1 MRAFTTLRSR
11 ALAGSV
17 AIGTLG
23 LALASPAQALQK
35 IESVTITAKGQTS
48 SQTDFPLF
56 NPFDPVLGKSL
67 VLRAVSVS
75 LSGTAGGSVVYR
87 HTGTTSGT
95 ISSPITYLPNLQN
108 WFNLGVGN
116 SDVPDQ
122 IPSTAATNLTTTTSL
137 PISSTSTQSVT
148 VNFSNTSIGTY
159 NFDMTP
165 YLSYF
170 IGSGTGSTQLFND
183 VEAAVSGSGFNSTPF
198 NSGGFTFSGTSN
210 LVVTYDYY
218 VYEAPGPLPV
228 AGGVAAFG
236 WSRRLRRRLR
246 GGRLPQA

>member
-1 MRAFTTLRSR
+1 MSAFSCLRSR
-11 ALAGSV
+11 ILAGSV

-35 IESVTITAKGQTS
+35 IESVNLTSTGQTS

-75 LSGTAGGSVVYR
+75 LSGNAGGSVVYR
-87 HTGTTSGT
+87 HTGTAAGT
-95 ISSPITYLPNLQN
+95 INNPITYLPTLQN
-108 WFNLGVGN
+108 WFNLGG

-122 IPSTAATNLTTTTSL
+122 TPLTATTLTTSTSL
-137 PISSTSTQSVT
+137 PITSTTNNQNITISFSSTT
-148 VNFSNTSIGTY
+148 VGPYT
-159 NFDMTP
+159 FDMTP

-183 VEAAVSGSGFNSTPF
+183 FEATVAGSGFNVNPNNPSNF
-198 NSGGFTFSGTSN
+198 SFTGTRN
-210 LVVTYDYY
+210 LVITYDYY

-228 AGGVAAFG
+228 VGGVAAFG